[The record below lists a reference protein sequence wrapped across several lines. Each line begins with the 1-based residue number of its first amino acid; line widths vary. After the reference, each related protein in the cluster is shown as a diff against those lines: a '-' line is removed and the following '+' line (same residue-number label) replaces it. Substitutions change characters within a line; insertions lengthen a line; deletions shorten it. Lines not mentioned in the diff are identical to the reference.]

1 MRVVVG
7 LFALGLLSSAAAVA
21 AADSEADRVHAAC
34 DALPAIGTI
43 DSGPTTVVLRA
54 SVSDARATEL
64 MKVARAVYADVNAR
78 FVASRDDAV
87 PVVTLCLAST
97 EDEYATLGA
106 AFADVPS
113 PLGFYRPDL
122 RVSAI
127 NLARGIGNLRHELV
141 HPLIGDDFPGI
152 PSWLNEGMGSLYGT
166 AKPSK
171 AGMQFLVNYRLKD
184 LQRALKDGTLPTL
197 SELVGSTH
205 ADVHG
210 DRAMTFYALGRYL
223 MLYLDRHGTLD
234 ATYAALRAAA
244 GDTDAQLAAL
254 TSSIDEDAFRAW
266 ARKLRWHR

>member
-1 MRVVVG
+1 MRAVA
-7 LFALGLLSSAAAVA
+7 ALVLIGLLSAPGR
-21 AADSEADRVHAAC
+21 ADTEADRVRAAC
-34 DALPAIGTI
+34 DAFAELGTL
-43 DSGPTTVVLRA
+43 DTGPTMVVLRA
-54 SVSDARATEL
+54 SATGARAAEL
-64 MKVARAVYADVNAR
+64 VKVARAVYDDVNAR
-78 FVASRDDAV
+78 FVAPRKDSS
-87 PVVTLCLAST
+87 PPVTLCMAST
-97 EDEYATLGA
+97 QDEYTTLTA

-141 HPLIGDDFPGI
+141 HPLIGDDFSGI

-166 AKPSK
+166 AKPTKS
-171 AGMQFLVNYRLKD
+171 GMAFLVNYRLKD
-184 LQRALKDGTLPTL
+184 LQRALKAGTLPTL

-223 MLYLDRHGTLD
+223 MLYLDRHATLD

-244 GDTDAQLAAL
+244 GDADAQLAAL

-266 ARKLRWHR
+266 ARKLRWRR